1 MLLDFTAFWALIWG
15 FGLLSEP
22 LQATIDVGF
31 ARHYRIWSL
40 VCALELALLLGSTRK
55 FVASMGLAHSDSC
68 QRLSEPVQATNDV
81 GFARLYRI
89 WSLVCALELALL
101 LGSTRKFVASMG
113 LAHSDSC
120 QRLSEPVQATNDVGF
135 ARLYRIWSLVYGLE
149 LARLLG
155 RAEQVEKYRGLYR
168 SGCSQGQ
175 LSKAVRAVT
184 VACNAGHSST

>member
-40 VCALELALLLGSTRK
+40 VCALELAL
-55 FVASMGLAHSDSC
+55 V
-68 QRLSEPVQATNDV
+68 P
-81 GFARLYRI
+81 
-89 WSLVCALELALL
+89 
-101 LGSTRKFVASMG
+101 GSTRKFVASMG